1 MVQAEALDLDRA
13 ATTPLHPDVLL
24 AMTPWFGVSANAS
37 SVHGAGRRAR
47 RAVEDARERIAASVG
62 ARPQD
67 VVLTSGATEAIQLG
81 ILGVMASR
89 PGAHVVASRIEHA
102 AVLRSVERLEAI
114 GHPVTWIS
122 PERDGRID
130 PAAVAEALRDDTA
143 LVALMRVNNET
154 GVLTDLAPIAEAVH
168 ARGAWLFSDTVQ
180 AFGFETLRLQAL
192 GADLIALSAHK
203 VQGPQGVGALLTRP
217 GLDVQAQALGG
228 PQERGHRAGTIP
240 VALVV
245 GFGEAAERADLGAVD
260 RATRVAALRD
270 RLEAALLRLPGVHLS
285 VPAGTPRGPKH
296 AHVRVD
302 GLGGQV
308 ETLLMNLDAEGVWA
322 SAGSACAAGSLE
334 ASHVLLAMG
343 WSPAEARSALRFSL
357 GDHLAEVQVDEAA
370 ARFSRALA
378 RTLA

>member
-13 ATTPLHPDVLL
+13 ATTPLHPDVLK

-47 RAVEDARERIAASVG
+47 RAVEDAREQIAFSVG

-102 AVLRSVERLEAI
+102 AVLRSVERLEAS
-114 GHPVTWIS
+114 GHPVSWIS
-122 PERDGRID
+122 PERDGWID
-130 PAAVAEALRDDTA
+130 PAAVSAALRDDTA
-143 LVALMRVNNET
+143 LVALMLVNNET
-154 GVLTDLAPIAEAVH
+154 GVLTDVAAIADAVH
-168 ARGAWLFSDTVQ
+168 ARGALLFSDAVQ
-180 AFGFETLRLQAL
+180 AFGFEALSLRHL
-192 GADLIALSAHK
+192 GADLIAISAHK
-203 VQGPQGVGALLTRP
+203 VQGPQGIGALLTRP
-217 GLDVQAQALGG
+217 GLALKAQALGG
-228 PQERGHRAGTIP
+228 PQERGRRAGTTP
-240 VALVV
+240 VALAV
-245 GFGEAAERADLGAVD
+245 GFGEAAMLAHRGVPARAA
-260 RATRVAALRD
+260 RTAAMRD
-270 RLEAALLRLPGVHLS
+270 RLEERLLHLPGVHLS
-285 VPAGTPRGPKH
+285 IPAGVPRGPKH
-296 AHVRVD
+296 SHVRVD

-343 WSPAEARSALRFSL
+343 WTPTEARSALRFSL
-357 GDHLAEVQVDEAA
+357 GDHLDEAQVDEAA
-370 ARFSRALA
+370 ARFGRALA